1 MKKDQLMSDTYLP
14 GDTRQ
19 RIQDLIK
26 SRKITQAELAENVGL
41 SSSTLSR
48 YLQGRTTNL
57 GDGFI
62 IRIAKYFDVSTDF
75 LLGETDIPDRKNY
88 DIEELRLSAETAKLL
103 YTGKVDASVLN
114 QLIEHP
120 RFPQL
125 LLLLARYRDETMIA
139 GINAMNQ
146 ILTFIRSLTLDQA
159 NLHPED
165 ADTAKNAAQDLRL
178 LATPPVTADTNTI
191 QNLFMQIVRDI
202 KKNAESNA
210 NEQQA
215 ATAEVLKQL
224 RENLTKDGE
233 AVNLS
238 TISAE
243 DLTTAV
249 INTIAAAGIPEEKL
263 SSLGDS
269 FLNLLNNLKDPDY
282 DK

>member
-1 MKKDQLMSDTYLP
+1 MSNTYLP

-26 SRKITQAELAENVGL
+26 SRKITQAELAERVGL

-48 YLQGRTTNL
+48 YLQGRTANL

-88 DIEELRLSAETAKLL
+88 DIAELGLSAETAKLL

-114 QLIEHP
+114 QLVEHP

-165 ADTAKNAAQDLRL
+165 AVAVKNATQDLKL

-233 AVNLS
+233 AVYLS

>member
-1 MKKDQLMSDTYLP
+1 MSDTYLP

-26 SRKITQAELAENVGL
+26 NRKITQAELAEKVGL
-41 SSSTLSR
+41 SNSALSR

-75 LLGETDIPDRKNY
+75 LLGETDI
-88 DIEELRLSAETAKLL
+88 IEELRLSAETAKLL

-165 ADTAKNAAQDLRL
+165 EDTAKNAAQDLRL

-202 KKNAESNA
+202 KKNAESA
-210 NEQQA
+210 SEAQQA
-215 ATAEVLKQL
+215 ATTEVLKLL

-233 AVNLS
+233 SVDLS
-238 TISAE
+238 KLTAE
-243 DLTTAV
+243 DLTVAV
-249 INTIAAAGIPEEKL
+249 MKTISEAGIPEEKL
-263 SSLGDS
+263 TSLGAS
-269 FLNLLNNLKDPDY
+269 FLDLLNALKEPDH
-282 DK
+282 DE

>member
-1 MKKDQLMSDTYLP
+1 MSDTYLP

-26 SRKITQAELAENVGL
+26 NRKITQAELAEKVGL
-41 SSSTLSR
+41 SNSALSR

-146 ILTFIRSLTLDQA
+146 ILTFIRCLTLDQA

-165 ADTAKNAAQDLRL
+165 ADTVKNAAQDLRL

-202 KKNAESNA
+202 KKNAESA
-210 NEQQA
+210 SEAQQA
-215 ATAEVLKQL
+215 ATTEVLKLL

-233 AVNLS
+233 SVDLS
-238 TISAE
+238 KLTAE
-243 DLTTAV
+243 DLTVAV
-249 INTIAAAGIPEEKL
+249 MKTISEAGIPEEKL
-263 SSLGDS
+263 TSLGAS
-269 FLNLLNNLKDPDY
+269 FLDLLNALKEPDH
-282 DK
+282 DE

>member
-1 MKKDQLMSDTYLP
+1 MSDTYLP

-26 SRKITQAELAENVGL
+26 NRKITQAELAEKVGL
-41 SSSTLSR
+41 SNSALSR

-146 ILTFIRSLTLDQA
+146 ILTVIRSLTLDQA

-165 ADTAKNAAQDLRL
+165 AVAVKNATQDLKL

-202 KKNAESNA
+202 KKNAESA
-210 NEQQA
+210 SEAQQA
-215 ATAEVLKQL
+215 ATTEVLKLL

-233 AVNLS
+233 SVDLS
-238 TISAE
+238 KLTAE
-243 DLTTAV
+243 DLTVAV
-249 INTIAAAGIPEEKL
+249 MKTISEAGIPEEKL
-263 SSLGDS
+263 TSLGAS
-269 FLNLLNNLKDPDY
+269 FLDLLNALKEPDH
-282 DK
+282 DE

>member
-1 MKKDQLMSDTYLP
+1 MSDTYLP

-26 SRKITQAELAENVGL
+26 NRKITQAELAEKVGL
-41 SSSTLSR
+41 SNSALSR

-146 ILTFIRSLTLDQA
+146 
-159 NLHPED
+159 
-165 ADTAKNAAQDLRL
+165 AQDLRL

-202 KKNAESNA
+202 KKNAESA
-210 NEQQA
+210 SEAQQA
-215 ATAEVLKQL
+215 ATTEVLKLL

-233 AVNLS
+233 SVDLS
-238 TISAE
+238 KLTAE
-243 DLTTAV
+243 DLTVAV
-249 INTIAAAGIPEEKL
+249 MKTISEAGIPEEKL
-263 SSLGDS
+263 TSLGAS
-269 FLNLLNNLKDPDY
+269 FLDLLNALKEPDH
-282 DK
+282 DE

>member
-1 MKKDQLMSDTYLP
+1 MSDTYLP

-26 SRKITQAELAENVGL
+26 NRKITQAELAEKVGL
-41 SSSTLSR
+41 SNSALSR

-165 ADTAKNAAQDLRL
+165 AVAVKNATQDLKL

>member
-1 MKKDQLMSDTYLP
+1 MSDTYLP

-26 SRKITQAELAENVGL
+26 NRKITQAELAERVGL

-48 YLQGRTTNL
+48 YLQGRTENL

-75 LLGETDIPDRKNY
+75 LLGETDIPERKNY
-88 DIEELRLSAETAKLL
+88 DIEELGLSAETAKLL

-146 ILTFIRSLTLDQA
+146 ILTFMRSLTLDQA
-159 NLHPED
+159 NLHPEN
-165 ADTAKNAAQDLRL
+165 AVAAKNAVQDLKQ
-178 LATPPVTADTNTI
+178 LATPPITADTNTI

-202 KKNAESNA
+202 KKNAESNVE
-210 NEQQA
+210 EQQA
-215 ATAEVLKQL
+215 VTAEVLKQM
-224 RENLTKDGE
+224 RENLVKDGE
-233 AVNLS
+233 AVDLS
-238 TISAE
+238 KLTAADLTVAVMKTISE
-243 DLTTAV
+243 
-249 INTIAAAGIPEEKL
+249 AGIPEEKL
-263 SSLGDS
+263 TSLSAS
-269 FLNLLNNLKDPDY
+269 FLDLLNALKEPDH
-282 DK
+282 DE

>member
-1 MKKDQLMSDTYLP
+1 MSNTYLP

-26 SRKITQAELAENVGL
+26 SRKITQAELAERVGL

-48 YLQGRTTNL
+48 YLQGRTANL

-88 DIEELRLSAETAKLL
+88 DIEELGLSAETAKLL

-114 QLIEHP
+114 QLVEHP

-146 ILTFIRSLTLDQA
+146 FLTFMRSLTLDQA
-159 NLHPED
+159 NLHPEKSV
-165 ADTAKNAAQDLRL
+165 AAKNVAKDLKL

-215 ATAEVLKQL
+215 VTAEVLKQL

-249 INTIAAAGIPEEKL
+249 MKTIAAAGIPEEKL

>member
-1 MKKDQLMSDTYLP
+1 MSNTYLP

-26 SRKITQAELAENVGL
+26 SRKITQAELAERVGL

-48 YLQGRTTNL
+48 YLQGRTANL

-88 DIEELRLSAETAKLL
+88 DIEELGLSAETAKLL
-103 YTGKVDASVLN
+103 FTGKVDASVLN
-114 QLIEHP
+114 QLVEHP

-165 ADTAKNAAQDLRL
+165 ADIAKNAAQDLRL

-202 KKNAESNA
+202 KKNAESA
-210 NEQQA
+210 SEAQQA
-215 ATAEVLKQL
+215 ATTEVLKLL

-233 AVNLS
+233 SVDLS
-238 TISAE
+238 KLTAE
-243 DLTTAV
+243 DLTVAV
-249 INTIAAAGIPEEKL
+249 MKTISEAGIPEEKL
-263 SSLGDS
+263 TSLGAS
-269 FLNLLNNLKDPDY
+269 FLDLLNALKEPDH
-282 DK
+282 DE